1 MWDKKNNKYFNVIK
15 YLKSNFLIFLMK
27 IRYMNNNNIK
37 NNKYINKYLD
47 KKPTAANKPIRKQSK
62 NFIFLLS

>member
-1 MWDKKNNKYFNVIK
+1 
-15 YLKSNFLIFLMK
+15 MK
-27 IRYMNNNNIK
+27 IKYMNNKDIES
-37 NNKYINKYLD
+37 NKYINKYLD